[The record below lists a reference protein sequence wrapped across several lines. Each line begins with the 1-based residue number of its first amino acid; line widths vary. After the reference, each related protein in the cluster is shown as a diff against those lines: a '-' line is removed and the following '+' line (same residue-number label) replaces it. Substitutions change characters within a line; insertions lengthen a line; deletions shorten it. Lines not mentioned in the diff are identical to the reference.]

1 MITNSGVNLLSK
13 YIAGQLP
20 SFASHIAIGCGPNP
34 ISSDYNWT
42 TDLNG
47 YKTAFKIKTSMDF
60 EMLRVPITSRAVRIV
75 DGESYVIF
83 TGELPSA
90 DRYAFTEIGIY
101 PAAKSNIFGSADSF
115 ILNSFSNAESWIAH
129 NNTTSSELNVESEV
143 EVSGLIAP
151 ASGDSVF
158 ILNSDNAM
166 FTGQRLARQEQPR
179 YLNEAI
185 AIKGDYSSVSGGAL
199 VYTGKHIHTSVA
211 DLSAL
216 DAANEVVD
224 ELKLGFSVAS
234 TSVVEATNPSA
245 VKIAIDFCSNDPDAA
260 APTTYARW
268 ILDTTVTTSARY
280 QVASTK
286 LYPLTKTSDFTWAQ
300 VKYIRI
306 YANID
311 SSENYYLL
319 LDSLRFENLSALDSQ
334 YSLGGYTVVVNT
346 DSQPI
351 IKEENGASL
360 LEYRFKVDVA

>member
-1 MITNSGVNLLSK
+1 MITNSGINLLSK

-20 SFASHIAIGCGPNP
+20 TFASHIAIGCGPNAV
-34 ISSDYNWT
+34 SSVSLLTDYS
-42 TDLNG
+42 
-47 YKTAFKIKTSMDF
+47 IKTSMDF

-75 DGESYVIF
+75 DGESYVVF

-101 PAAKSNIFGSADSF
+101 PAEKSNIFGSTDSF

-129 NNTTSSELNVESEV
+129 NNTASSELNVESEV
-143 EVSGLIAP
+143 EISGLINP
-151 ASGDSVF
+151 DSGDSVF
-158 ILNSDNAM
+158 ILNSENAM
-166 FTGQRLARQEQPR
+166 FSGDRLTRQEQPR

-185 AIKGDYSSVSGGAL
+185 AIKGNYSSLSSGSL
-199 VYTGKHIHTSVA
+199 VYTGKHIHTSVG

-224 ELKLGFSVAS
+224 ELRLGFSVAS
-234 TSVVEATNPSA
+234 KSAVEATNPSA

-268 ILDTTVTTSARY
+268 IMTPTVTSTDRY
-280 QVASTK
+280 QVETTK
-286 LYPLTKTSDFTWAQ
+286 IYLLTKTSDFTWAQ

-311 SSENYYLL
+311 SSADYYLL
-319 LDSLRFENLSALDSQ
+319 LDTLRFENLSALDSQ

-346 DSQPI
+346 NSQPI

-360 LEYRFKVDVA
+360 IEYRFKVKIDEVDA

>member
-1 MITNSGVNLLSK
+1 MITNSGINLLSK

-20 SFASHIAIGCGPNP
+20 TFASHIAIGCGPNAV
-34 ISSDYNWT
+34 SSVGSLSTYAT
-42 TDLNG
+42 
-47 YKTAFKIKTSMDF
+47 KTYMDF

-75 DGESYVIF
+75 DTDSYVIF

-101 PAAKSNIFGSADSF
+101 PAAKSNIFGSIDSF
-115 ILNSFSNAESWIAH
+115 ILNSFSNSESWTAH
-129 NNTTSSELNVESEV
+129 DNTTSSELNLESEV
-143 EVSGLIAP
+143 EISGSIAP
-151 ASGDSVF
+151 TSGDSVF

-166 FTGQRLARQEQPR
+166 FSGDRLTRQEQPR

-185 AIKGDYSSVSGGAL
+185 AIKGDYSAVSGGAL
-199 VYTGKHIHTSVA
+199 VYTGKHIHTLVA

-234 TSVVEATNPSA
+234 TSAVDASNPA
-245 VKIAIDFCSNDPDAA
+245 EVKIAIDFCSDDPNAA
-260 APTTYARW
+260 EPTIYARW
-268 ILDTTVTTSARY
+268 IIDTTVTTSTRY
-280 QVASTK
+280 QIASTK
-286 LYPLTKTSDFTWAQ
+286 LYELTKTATFAWSQ
-300 VKYIRI
+300 VEYVRI

-311 SSENYYLL
+311 SSVNYYLL

-334 YSLGGYTVVVNT
+334 YSLGGYTLVVNT

-360 LEYRFKVDVA
+360 IEYRFKVDVA